1 MIFQQP
7 ICLRVF
13 FVTGLDSLHSRRASF
28 HKPLVHDTSQVRQQL
43 ERIATLLEDGFR
55 RNEERRIVRHA
66 SFSLD
71 QLVGGFHL
79 NVVVEGTKEPLL
91 FRIP

>member
-1 MIFQQP
+1 M
-7 ICLRVF
+7 
-13 FVTGLDSLHSRRASF
+13 TGLDSLHSRRASF

-55 RNEERRIVRHA
+55 RNEERRIVRHV
-66 SFSLD
+66 SFSFD
-71 QLVGGFHL
+71 QLVGFHIL
-79 NVVVEGTKEPLL
+79 VAEGTKELAL